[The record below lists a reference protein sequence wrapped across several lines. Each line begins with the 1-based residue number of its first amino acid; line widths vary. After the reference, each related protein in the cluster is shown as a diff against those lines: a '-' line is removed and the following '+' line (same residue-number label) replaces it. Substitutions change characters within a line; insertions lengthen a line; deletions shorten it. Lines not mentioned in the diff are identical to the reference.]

1 LDYLFVV
8 LPDLILTIGVPLV
21 IVGGSAALVSRTKIG
36 RALID
41 RVRSERIDSARIEQL
56 AAELERVREELVD
69 VQERLDTTEL
79 LLQSNRK
86 QPRQI
91 DGGSQDA

>member
-1 LDYLFVV
+1 MDYLFVL
-8 LPDLILTIGVPLV
+8 LPDLALTIGVPLV

-41 RVRSERIDSARIEQL
+41 RVRSGRVDSARIERL
-56 AAELERVREELVD
+56 AAELERVSEELVD

-79 LLQSNRK
+79 LLQSKRRE
-86 QPRQI
+86 PGQI
-91 DGGSQDA
+91 DGGAQSG

>member
-1 LDYLFVV
+1 METLIYV

-21 IVGGSAALVSRTKIG
+21 IVGGSAVLVSRTKIG

-41 RVRSERIDSARIEQL
+41 RIRSGRVDSVRMEQL
-56 AAELERVREELVD
+56 AAELERVRDDLVE

-79 LLQSNRK
+79 LLQSKRRE
-86 QPRQI
+86 PGQI
-91 DGGSQDA
+91 DGGVGDS